1 MTSTH
6 ESLSSSVDLIASV
19 ASPSQLDTLQTHRIS
34 TSLLQNHQEEA
45 ILDVE
50 GLMDNQETA
59 QIRLDEYQGKEVENK
74 GTQDKEVAIHPEGV
88 IAQDQAAPEG
98 LIETSML
105 TEQEKTEDTQAEKSV
120 DNTGKFQI
128 VEAESFTEVIG
139 SEIDSTDIDGNDIDG
154 DNIDGDEIDINVSAE
169 LTEQPI
175 PAEVA
180 PPANGFGN
188 FGFCPEILTAI
199 ESMGYSEPS
208 PIQKAAIPEL
218 MLGRD
223 VLGQAQTGTG
233 KTAAF
238 GLPLLAAIDPDL
250 RHPQVLV
257 LAPTRELAMQ
267 VAESFNSYAAH
278 MPRVKVLAIYG
289 GADFRDQIHHLRR
302 GVQIVVGTP
311 GRVMDHMRQGTLDLS
326 NLRTLVLDEADEML
340 RMGFIDDVEWVLNQ
354 LPEQRQVVLF
364 SATMPT
370 EIRRISQKYLNSP
383 AEVTIRQKGD
393 DSSRIRQRYL
403 TVHGPQKLA
412 ALERVLEAEGS
423 EGVIIFARTKAIT
436 LTVAESLE
444 AHGYDV
450 AVLNGDVPQAQRERT
465 IERLRSGKV
474 NVLVATDVAARGLD
488 VERIGLVINYDIPFD
503 AEAYV
508 HRIGRTGRAGRTGD
522 AILFLTPRERRFL
535 SGLERAVARPIEP
548 MEVPSNATINQHRL
562 DRLRLRL
569 TAQLQSQLGVVSNSE
584 TELTAKSSANLTS
597 KEATKD
603 SENDLAAES
612 TKTIDKS
619 TSNSTSKTPNF
630 SVSAASMPSQERVL
644 LAEILQRVAG
654 EQSCTAEQLA
664 LAAIELTLAGKPLL
678 LQGEESWNQGRS
690 TAVGRDGD
698 RSDGRRPREANRE
711 PGRLMMDGRGP
722 RGERP
727 PGPPEG
733 HMERFRVEVGWRDRI
748 KPGNIVGAI
757 ANEAG
762 LNGKAIGRIQIFDTH
777 STVDLPKGMPEDVFQ
792 GLRQLRIMNKPLQI
806 SRIKD

>member
-1 MTSTH
+1 MQATIQDHLDQSEAGDTSNSPENELNRNQPNIEQAVRVDTS
-6 ESLSSSVDLIASV
+6 SLEVANSSVD
-19 ASPSQLDTLQTHRIS
+19 T
-34 TSLLQNHQEEA
+34 EA
-45 ILDVE
+45 
-50 GLMDNQETA
+50 NP
-59 QIRLDEYQGKEVENK
+59 GKTNPAE
-74 GTQDKEVAIHPEGV
+74 
-88 IAQDQAAPEG
+88 
-98 LIETSML
+98 LIEASSMTLDYSSSATFTSSD
-105 TEQEKTEDTQAEKSV
+105 EDDSATDDSV
-120 DNTGKFQI
+120 DNELD
-128 VEAESFTEVIG
+128 VLAEQQKSLAADPET
-139 SEIDSTDIDGNDIDG
+139 
-154 DNIDGDEIDINVSAE
+154 
-169 LTEQPI
+169 
-175 PAEVA
+175 
-180 PPANGFGN
+180 NGFSN

-199 ESMGYSEPS
+199 GAMGYREPS

-238 GLPLLAAIDPDL
+238 GLPLLAAIDPEL

-267 VAESFNSYAAH
+267 VAEAFNSYAAN
-278 MPRVKVLAIYG
+278 MPRVRVLAIYG

-364 SATMPT
+364 SATMPN
-370 EIRRISQKYLNSP
+370 EIRRISQKYLTSP

-548 MEVPSNATINQHRL
+548 MDVPSNATINQHRL
-562 DRLRLRL
+562 DQLRLKL
-569 TAQLQSQLGVVSNSE
+569 TTQLQSQTPDSPSQSTTESNKDS
-584 TELTAKSSANLTS
+584 AKDSGSKDSNFVPPLSSAP
-597 KEATKD
+597 
-603 SENDLAAES
+603 SE
-612 TKTIDKS
+612 
-619 TSNSTSKTPNF
+619 
-630 SVSAASMPSQERVL
+630 ERVL
-644 LAEILQRVAG
+644 LAEILQRVAS
-654 EQSCTAEQLA
+654 EQNCTAEQLA

-806 SRIKD
+806 SRLKD